1 MDNPNKPPY
10 YPYVMWYNKPADNDY
25 YKGLPIGNGNLGGMI
40 YGTPQRDILH
50 INECTIW
57 TGSPY
62 SNNLSVSKDDFDGL
76 SRIQLRENP
85 NQDKAWEKTFF
96 YGMKDGNKHHGQT
109 YQYAGKV
116 LISFPNHEN
125 HESYKRTLDL
135 NHAVAF
141 CSYTVQGTKYTKEYF
156 ANYPS
161 NVIASRITSSE
172 KTMDFDITFSSDMI
186 GDLSIEDNILIFD
199 GITDTRK
206 EIEGKLKFM
215 VAVMVLPRGGQIE
228 KQGSS
233 LKVIDAE
240 SCDILITVATNFKDY
255 KTLGVDYK
263 NKALSV
269 LDLAQ
274 KKGYDKLKEEHIN
287 DYTKIFKKASINLG
301 EDNDALPI
309 DERIEKFKENED
321 ASLLALF
328 FQYNRYLM
336 ISSSRDGGQPAN
348 LQGIWNNLKYPPW
361 DSKYTTNINLQMNYF
376 PVCCANL
383 NECANVFVDKII
395 KLTEQGRIT
404 AEKLYGIKKG
414 WVLHHNTDLWNITG
428 PVDGPWGLTPT
439 CGAWLANQLFDI
451 YLYTMDRKYL
461 KKIYK
466 TLKGAAE
473 FILSFLTEYTDEEGN
488 TYLVTCPST
497 SPELVQRGPEEKYIS
512 FASSFDNQIVHQL
525 FSDMIQAANTLGK
538 DKKLIEKMQKAKE
551 KLPSCV
557 KIGRWGQVQ
566 EFLFHD
572 YDDPHDAHRHI
583 SNLVG
588 VYPLSC
594 VDLEDEEIRKA
605 VKTTLAARSKPG
617 DWTLWG
623 IAWRIAQ
630 YARLCDADKAYRM
643 LKIAFDPNN
652 RLVYPN
658 LFGAHPIGE
667 TDKVFQ
673 IDGNF
678 GTLAG
683 MCEIFVCSAYNQIHL
698 LPALPDKWKEGS
710 VYGLCARGGFLV
722 KEIVWSDNKLVR
734 ATIYSTVGGMLT
746 VRYKDKTISVNTN
759 TGTTYVFEYNEEE
772 REIIC
777 SKAI

>member
-1 MDNPNKPPY
+1 MDEQNKNPK
-10 YPYVMWYNKPADNDY
+10 YPYIMWYDKPAESDF
-25 YKGLPIGNGNLGGMI
+25 YKGLPIGNGRMGGMI
-40 YGTPQRDILH
+40 YGNPNLDILH
-50 INECTIW
+50 INECTVW

-62 SNNLSVSKDDFDGL
+62 TNNLAVTKERLDVLSKRQFG
-76 SRIQLRENP
+76 ENP
-85 NQDKAWEKTFF
+85 NQDEAWEKDFF
-96 YGMKDGNKHHGQT
+96 YGMRDGNKHHGQT
-109 YQYAGKV
+109 FQYAGKV
-116 LISFPNHEN
+116 LLSFPNHEN
-125 HESYKRTLDL
+125 FESYKRELDL
-135 NHAVAF
+135 NHAIAS
-141 CSYTVQGTKYTKEYF
+141 CSYTVQGTRYTKEYF
-156 ANYPS
+156 ANHPS
-161 NVIASRITSSE
+161 NVIASRITSSD
-172 KTMDFDITFSSDMI
+172 KPLDFEITFSSDMKGEFFI
-186 GDLSIEDNILIFD
+186 KENILIFD

-206 EIEGKLKFM
+206 EIEGKLKFI
-215 VAVMVLPRGGQIE
+215 VAVMVLPRGGRIKE
-228 KQGSS
+228 NGTF
-233 LKVIDAE
+233 LKVLGAK

-255 KTLGVDYK
+255 KTLGADYK
-263 NKALSV
+263 NKAFATLV
-269 LDLAQ
+269 LAQ
-274 KKGYDKLKEEHIN
+274 KKGYDKLRKEHIN
-287 DYTKIFKKASINLG
+287 DYTEIFDKVSINLG
-301 EDNDALPI
+301 KGNDTIPV

-321 ASLLALF
+321 ASLLSLF

-348 LQGIWNNLKYPPW
+348 LQGIWNNLKFPPW

-376 PVCCANL
+376 PVYTANL
-383 NECANVFVDKII
+383 HECANVFVDKII

-404 AEKLYGIKKG
+404 AKKLYSIKTG

-439 CGAWLANQLFDI
+439 CGAWLANQLFDH

-473 FILSFLTEYTDEEGN
+473 FMLFFLTEYKDEEGN

-497 SPELVQRGPEEKYIS
+497 SPELVQRGPETKYIS
-512 FASSFDNQIVHQL
+512 FASAFDNQIVHQL
-525 FSDMIQAANTLGK
+525 FSNMIQAAKVLRK
-538 DKKLIEKMQKAKE
+538 DSRLIKEIEKAKE
-551 KLPSCV
+551 KLPPCV
-557 KIGRWGQVQ
+557 RIGRWGQVQ

-572 YDDPHDAHRHI
+572 YDDPNDAHRHI
-583 SNLVG
+583 SNLIG

-594 VDLEDEEIRKA
+594 VDIGDMEIRKA
-605 VKTTLAARSKPG
+605 VETTLTARSKPG

-683 MCEIFVCSAYNQIHL
+683 MCEMFVCSAYNYIHL
-698 LPALPDKWKEGS
+698 LPALPDKWKEGC
-710 VYGLCARGGFLV
+710 VYGLCARGGFIL
-722 KEIVWSDNKLVR
+722 KELVWSVNKLVR
-734 ATIYSTVGGMLT
+734 ATIYSTVGGVLT
-746 VRYKDKTISVNTN
+746 LRYKDKIISVNTN
-759 TGTTYVFEYNEEE
+759 ERATYVFTYNEAGEE
-772 REIIC
+772 LRC
-777 SKAI
+777 LKV